1 MDGRKGGWMRHRLS
15 VHSSL
20 STTAKELLRKPVST
34 SDLIL
39 ETPQV
44 LPWRAVHPS
53 NCEVHKIWFAFLLDT
68 KVRLCYLSAITYLEG
83 GRAAV
88 QIQTV

>member
-44 LPWRAVHPS
+44 LPWRAVHLGFP
-53 NCEVHKIWFAFLLDT
+53 
-68 KVRLCYLSAITYLEG
+68 
-83 GRAAV
+83 GRPGCP
-88 QIQTV
+88 TVTCMHLA